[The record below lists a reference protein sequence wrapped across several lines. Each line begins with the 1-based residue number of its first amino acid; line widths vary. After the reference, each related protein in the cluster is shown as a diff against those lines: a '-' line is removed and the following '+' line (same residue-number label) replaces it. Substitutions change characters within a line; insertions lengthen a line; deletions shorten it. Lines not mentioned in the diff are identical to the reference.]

1 MIIIYF
7 SATKL
12 MISVCNTI
20 NRELQKI
27 TSWFTSNKL
36 PINLKKKHF
45 MIFKTK
51 KNKFNE
57 TTAIKING
65 QIIKQVKCTKFLG
78 LNMDEELSWKD
89 HIHQVAK
96 KDRN

>member
-1 MIIIYF
+1 
-7 SATKL
+7 
-12 MISVCNTI
+12 
-20 NRELQKI
+20 
-27 TSWFTSNKL
+27 
-36 PINLKKKHF
+36 

-96 KDRN
+96 KDRNWQELWQRRNMIYLSKR